1 MRVIFV
7 LPFKSSLLEPATRQ
21 LHALYA
27 GVVQYRLEDGD
38 VGAAPHS
45 AFRIPDSLFF
55 LEKQPL

>member
-1 MRVIFV
+1 V